1 MTDQKDNVTLT
12 DFGFTSIPKDKK
24 KSRVRA
30 VFDSVA
36 EQYDIMNDVMSLG
49 LHRLWKRFVVAQSG
63 LKAGQ
68 KALDVAAGSGDLSLG
83 LLKRVG
89 PTGRV
94 IVTDINTA
102 MLRRGRDRLVNAGM
116 AGNVEYAEAD
126 AENLPFKSEVFNCVT
141 IGFGLRNLTDKSS
154 ALRSMRR
161 VLKPGGRV
169 LVLEFSKPNFGPLNR
184 FYDMYSFQ
192 VLPKLGQLLAND
204 AASYQYL
211 AESIRKHPGQE
222 QLKALMVEQ
231 GFERCCYYNLSGGIV
246 SVHVGFR
253 L

>member
-12 DFGFTSIPKDKK
+12 DFGFASIPKDEK

-63 LKAGQ
+63 LKTGQ

-116 AGNVEYAEAD
+116 VGNVEYAEAD
-126 AENLPFKSEVFNCVT
+126 AENLPFKSKVFNCVT
-141 IGFGLRNLTDKSS
+141 IGFGLRNLTDKSL

-169 LVLEFSKPNFGPLNR
+169 LVLEFSKPNFGLLDR
-184 FYDMYSFQ
+184 FYDMYSFR

-211 AESIRKHPGQE
+211 AESIRKHPDQE
-222 QLKALMVEQ
+222 QLKTLMVEQ
-231 GFERCCYYNLSGGIV
+231 GFERCRYYNLSGGIV

>member
-116 AGNVEYAEAD
+116 TGNVEYAEAD

-211 AESIRKHPGQE
+211 AESIRKHPDQE

>member
-1 MTDQKDNVTLT
+1 MTNDSDKTT
-12 DFGFTSIPKDKK
+12 HFGFETVAESDKAG
-24 KSRVRA
+24 RVQG
-30 VFDSVA
+30 VFNSVA
-36 EQYDIMNDVMSLG
+36 SKYDIMNDVMSLG

-83 LLKRVG
+83 LLRRVG

-116 AGNVEYAEAD
+116 TGNVEYAEAD

>member
-12 DFGFTSIPKDKK
+12 DFGFASIPKDEK

-36 EQYDIMNDVMSLG
+36 GQYDIMNDVMSLG

-68 KALDVAAGSGDLSLG
+68 KALDVAAGSGDLGLG
-83 LLKRVG
+83 LLRRVG

-116 AGNVEYAEAD
+116 TGNVEYAEAD

-169 LVLEFSKPNFGPLNR
+169 LILEFSKPNFGPLDR

>member
-83 LLKRVG
+83 LLRRVG

-116 AGNVEYAEAD
+116 TGNVEYAEAD

>member
-12 DFGFTSIPKDKK
+12 DFGFASIPKDEK

-63 LKAGQ
+63 LKTGQ

-126 AENLPFKSEVFNCVT
+126 AESLPFKSEVFNCVT

-154 ALRSMRR
+154 ALRSMHR

-184 FYDMYSFQ
+184 FYDMYSFR

-211 AESIRKHPGQE
+211 AESIRKHPDQE

>member
-12 DFGFTSIPKDKK
+12 DFGFTSIPEDKK

-83 LLKRVG
+83 LLRRVG

-116 AGNVEYAEAD
+116 TGNVEYAEAD